1 VCTSSKHIF
10 LFTIFSVFKNACKT
24 YVKPMYLVNAL
35 PKLTSS
41 VLKKR
46 YIISDSSE
54 PQSDS
59 CGVTHSP
66 SGHYHSMGL

>member
-1 VCTSSKHIF
+1 
-10 LFTIFSVFKNACKT
+10 
-24 YVKPMYLVNAL
+24 MYLVNAL